1 MTSNSEMSRTLG
13 LVPVL
18 ALVVGTILGTG
29 VFLKAAIMSQ
39 YLGNSTWVLIAYV
52 VAGLLSL
59 AGALTYAEIGILFP
73 RAGGEYVY
81 LKEAFGEM
89 PAYLYG
95 WQRFWVSAPGTI
107 AAYAVGTA
115 TFAAPLMNLD
125 WMGGQKGFAI
135 ILILVF
141 SALNCLNVQLNGR
154 LQSLMTFLKVA
165 MLFFIIGGV
174 LLLSKNGSHAN
185 ITDAGS
191 AFPGFSAFGAALL
204 AALWA
209 YDGWNNMPMVA
220 GEIKNPKRNIPLGL
234 GIGVLVILALYTLI
248 HYCYF
253 YALPFGEILNA
264 NSKVNPDALPAAA
277 KVAVTFMGPSGVLF
291 LGIAMMFSAIGAMS
305 CSILTNARVPYAMA
319 KDGLFAN
326 SMAKL
331 HPKTESPYVAILVQ
345 AVFSAV
351 LAMSGSFDQLTDYV
365 VFASWIFYALVT
377 GSVFVFRKRLPHADR
392 PYKTL
397 GYPWVP
403 VVFLVL
409 AVLLLINTLWTS
421 PQESLWGL
429 VIIMAGAPV
438 YYIQK
443 KYFTQPSPQQAQAA
457 TE

>member
-1 MTSNSEMSRTLG
+1 MTGNNEMTRTLG
-13 LVPVL
+13 FIPVL
-18 ALVVGTILGTG
+18 SLVVGTILGTG

-39 YLGNSTWVLIAYV
+39 YLGNSMWVLIAYV

-95 WQRFWVSAPGTI
+95 WQRFWISAPGTI
-107 AAYAVGTA
+107 AAYAAGTA
-115 TFAAPLMNLD
+115 TFAAPIMNLD
-125 WMGGQKGFAI
+125 MMGGQKGFAI
-135 ILILVF
+135 ILIVF
-141 SALNCLNVQLNGR
+141 FSCLNCMNMKFNGR
-154 LQSLMTFLKVA
+154 LNSFMTFLKVV
-165 MLFFIIGGV
+165 MLVFIIGGV
-174 LLLSKNGSHAN
+174 LLFTKNGSNHN
-185 ITDAGS
+185 IVAAGS

-220 GEIKNPKRNIPLGL
+220 GEIKNPSRNIPWAL
-234 GIGVLVILALYTLI
+234 GIGVFALLGLYGLI

-253 YALPFGEILNA
+253 YALPFNEILNA
-264 NSKVNPDALPAAA
+264 NSKVNPTALPAAA
-277 KVAVTFMGPSGVLF
+277 KVSETFMGSSGVVF
-291 LGIAMMFSAIGAMS
+291 LGVAMMFSAIGAMYS
-305 CSILTNARVPYAMA
+305 SILTNARVPYAMA
-319 KDGLFAN
+319 KDGLFLN
-326 SMAKL
+326 SLAKL
-331 HPKTESPYVAILVQ
+331 HPKTEAPYVSILVQ
-345 AVFSAV
+345 AAISIV
-351 LAMSGSFDQLTDYV
+351 LALSGSFDQLTDYV

-377 GSVFVFRKRLPHADR
+377 ASVFKFRKTLPDAPR
-392 PYKTL
+392 PYKTW
-397 GYPWVP
+397 GYPVVP

-421 PQESLWGL
+421 PQESMWGL
-429 VIIMAGAPV
+429 VIIMIGAPV

-443 KYFTQPSPQQAQAA
+443 KFFSTTVVSQRA

>member
-1 MTSNSEMSRTLG
+1 MNQNSEMTRTLG
-13 LVPVL
+13 FIPVL
-18 ALVVGTILGTG
+18 SLVIGTILGTG

-39 YLGNSTWVLIAYV
+39 YLGNSMWVLIAYV

-115 TFAAPLMNLD
+115 TFAAPILNLD
-125 WMGGQKGFAI
+125 WMGGQKGFAV
-135 ILILVF
+135 ILIIVF
-141 SALNCLNVQLNGR
+141 SCLNCLNVQLNGR
-154 LQSLMTFLKVA
+154 LASVMTFLKVA
-165 MLFFIIGGV
+165 MLVFIIGGV
-174 LLLSKNGSHAN
+174 IFLSKSGTQENLMASG
-185 ITDAGS
+185 T

-220 GEIKNPKRNIPLGL
+220 GEIKNPSRNIPWGLGL
-234 GIGVLVILALYTLI
+234 GVLVILGLYALI

-253 YALPFGEILNA
+253 YALPFNEVLTA
-264 NSKVNPDALPAAA
+264 NSKVNPQALPVAA
-277 KVAVTFMGPSGVLF
+277 KVAQSFMGPAGVLF
-291 LGIAMMFSAIGAMS
+291 LGIAMMFSAIGAMNA
-305 CSILTNARVPYAMA
+305 SILTNARVPYAMA
-319 KDGLFAN
+319 KDGLFAT

-345 AVFSAV
+345 AVFSV
-351 LAMSGSFDQLTDYV
+351 ILAMSGSFDQLTDYV

-377 GSVFVFRKRLPHADR
+377 ASVFKFRKTMPDAPRS
-392 PYKTL
+392 YKTW
-397 GYPWVP
+397 GYPVVP
-403 VVFLVL
+403 VVFLIL

-421 PQESLWGL
+421 PQESMWGL

-443 KYFTQPSPQQAQAA
+443 KYFTVLPQRA

>member
-1 MTSNSEMSRTLG
+1 MNQNSEMNRTLG
-13 LVPVL
+13 FIPVL
-18 ALVVGTILGTG
+18 SLVIGTILGTG

-39 YLGNSTWVLIAYV
+39 YLGSSIWVLIAYV

-115 TFAAPLMNLD
+115 TFAAPILNLD

-135 ILILVF
+135 ILIIGF
-141 SALNCLNVQLNGR
+141 SCLNCLNVQLNGR
-154 LQSLMTFLKVA
+154 LASVMTFLKVA
-165 MLFFIIGGV
+165 MLVFIIGGV
-174 LLLSKNGSHAN
+174 MFLSKSGTHQNLVASG
-185 ITDAGS
+185 T

-220 GEIKNPKRNIPLGL
+220 GEIKNPSRNIPWGLGL
-234 GIGVLVILALYTLI
+234 GVLVILGLYGVI

-253 YALPFGEILNA
+253 YALPFNEVLSA
-264 NSKVNPDALPAAA
+264 NSKVNPNALPVAA
-277 KVAVTFMGPSGVLF
+277 KVAQSFMGPAGVLF
-291 LGIAMMFSAIGAMS
+291 LGIAMMFSAIGAMNA
-305 CSILTNARVPYAMA
+305 SILTNARVPYAMA

-345 AVFSAV
+345 AVFSV
-351 LAMSGSFDQLTDYV
+351 ILALSGSFDQLTDYV

-377 GSVFVFRKRLPHADR
+377 ASVFKFRKTMPDAPRS
-392 PYKTL
+392 YKTW
-397 GYPWVP
+397 GYPVVP
-403 VVFLVL
+403 VVFLIL

-421 PQESLWGL
+421 PQESMWGL

-443 KYFTQPSPQQAQAA
+443 KYFSVVPQRAA
-457 TE
+457 E

>member
-1 MTSNSEMSRTLG
+1 MTRTLG
-13 LVPVL
+13 FIPVL
-18 ALVVGTILGTG
+18 SLVIGTILGTG

-39 YLGNSTWVLIAYV
+39 YLGNSMWVLIAYV

-115 TFAAPLMNLD
+115 TFAAPILNLD

-135 ILILVF
+135 ILIVLF
-141 SALNCLNVQLNGR
+141 SCLNCLNVQLNGR
-154 LQSLMTFLKVA
+154 LASVMTFLKVA
-165 MLFFIIGGV
+165 MLVFIIGGV
-174 LLLSKNGSHAN
+174 MFLSKSGTHENLMASG
-185 ITDAGS
+185 TT
-191 AFPGFSAFGAALL
+191 FPGFSAFGAALL

-220 GEIKNPKRNIPLGL
+220 GEIKNPSRNIPWGLGL
-234 GIGVLVILALYTLI
+234 GVLVILGLYALI

-253 YALPFGEILNA
+253 YALPFNEVLTA
-264 NSKVNPDALPAAA
+264 NSKVNPQALPVAA
-277 KVAVTFMGPSGVLF
+277 KVAQSFMGPAGVLF
-291 LGIAMMFSAIGAMS
+291 LGIAMMFSAIGAMNA
-305 CSILTNARVPYAMA
+305 SILTNARVPYAMA
-319 KDGLFAN
+319 KDGLFAT

-345 AVFSAV
+345 AVFSV
-351 LAMSGSFDQLTDYV
+351 ILAMSGSFDQLTDYV

-377 GSVFVFRKRLPHADR
+377 ASVFKFRKTMPDAPRS
-392 PYKTL
+392 YKTW
-397 GYPWVP
+397 GYPVVP
-403 VVFLVL
+403 VVFLIL

-421 PQESLWGL
+421 PQESMWGL

-443 KYFTQPSPQQAQAA
+443 KYFAVVPQRA

>member
-1 MTSNSEMSRTLG
+1 MTSQNEMSRTLG
-13 LVPVL
+13 FIPVL
-18 ALVVGTILGTG
+18 SLVVGTILGTG

-39 YLGNSTWVLIAYV
+39 YLGSSTWVLIAYA

-73 RAGGEYVY
+73 RAGGEYIY

-115 TFAAPLMNLD
+115 TFAAPIMNLE
-125 WMGGQKGFAI
+125 WLGGQKGFAI
-135 ILILVF
+135 ALILVF
-141 SALNCLNVQLNGR
+141 SALNCMNVQLNGR
-154 LQSLMTFLKVA
+154 LQSFMTFLKVA

-174 LLLSKNGSHAN
+174 LFFASNGTNQN
-185 ITDAGS
+185 IVASGS

-220 GEIKNPKRNIPLGL
+220 GEIKNPSRNIPWALGL
-234 GIGVLVILALYTLI
+234 GVLGILGLYCVI

-253 YALPFGEILNA
+253 YALPFGEVLNA
-264 NSKVNPDALPAAA
+264 NSKNNPQALPVAA
-277 KVAVTFMGPSGVLF
+277 KVAETFMGPSGILF
-291 LGIAMMFSAIGAMS
+291 LGIAMMFSAIGAMNG
-305 CSILTNARVPYAMA
+305 SILTNARVPYAMA
-319 KDGLFAN
+319 KDGLFLP
-326 SMAKL
+326 SLAKL
-331 HPKTESPYVAILVQ
+331 HPKSQSPYMAIIVQ
-345 AVFSAV
+345 AVFSV
-351 LAMSGSFDQLTDYV
+351 ILALSGSFDQLTDYV

-377 GSVFVFRKRLPHADR
+377 ASVFKFRKTMPLAPR

-397 GYPWVP
+397 GYPIIP
-403 VVFLVL
+403 VVFLIL

-429 VIIMAGAPV
+429 VIIMVGAPV

-443 KYFTQPSPQQAQAA
+443 KFSTAAPQAA

>member
-13 LVPVL
+13 FIPVL
-18 ALVVGTILGTG
+18 SLVIGTILGTG

-39 YLGNSTWVLIAYV
+39 YLGSSTWVLIAYV

-115 TFAAPLMNLD
+115 TFAAPIMKLD
-125 WMGGQKGFAI
+125 WIGGQKGLAI
-135 ILILVF
+135 GLILVF
-141 SALNCLNVQLNGR
+141 SLLNCLNVQLNGR
-154 LQSLMTFLKVA
+154 LQSVMTFVKVA

-174 LLLSKNGSHAN
+174 LMFSESGSNSN
-185 ITDAGS
+185 ITASGT

-220 GEIKNPKRNIPLGL
+220 GEIKNPKRNIPWALGAGVLIILGL
-234 GIGVLVILALYTLI
+234 YSLI

-253 YALPFGEILNA
+253 YALPFSEILNA

-277 KVAVTFMGPSGVLF
+277 KVAVTFMGSAGVLF
-291 LGIAMMFSAIGAMS
+291 LGIAMMFSALGAMS
-305 CSILTNARVPYAMA
+305 SSILTNARVPYAMA
-319 KDGLFAN
+319 KDGLCLQ
-326 SMAKL
+326 SLAKL
-331 HPKTESPYVAILVQ
+331 HSKSESPYVAILVQ
-345 AVFSAV
+345 AVMSAV

-377 GSVFVFRKRLPHADR
+377 GSVFIFRKRMPEADR

-409 AVLLLINTLWTS
+409 AVLLLVNTLWTS

-429 VIIMAGAPV
+429 CIIMAGAPV

-443 KYFTQPSPQQAQAA
+443 KYFSGQPRIQAVTA
-457 TE
+457 E